1 MTGGAIS
8 PAPEGAAQ
16 TAVRTGATIL
26 GVEGL
31 HLGADEAAFLRA
43 ANPWGLILF
52 ARNVESPEQLRRLT
66 GDLRAC
72 LGRAAP
78 IFTDQEGGRVQRLR
92 APHWREWLAPL
103 DEAEATG
110 LRGLW
115 LRARLQAAELA
126 AVGIDGNCAPSADIA
141 FANTHPFLRNRCF
154 GTEAAT
160 VAARARATA
169 EGLLAGGVLP
179 VLKHMPGHGRAEADS
194 HKGLPLV
201 TASAEEL
208 EATDFAAFRA
218 LADLPLGMTAHIRFT
233 AYDEAPA
240 TQSAVMIGVIREQI
254 GFGGLLMSDDIGM
267 QALAGDSAARASA
280 SIAAGC
286 DVVLHCNGTRAE
298 LEQSVAAAGRLGP
311 AAAARA
317 EAALGW
323 RRAAAEGDAEGDLAA
338 LAAEYDRLAGGR
350 AHV

>member
-1 MTGGAIS
+1 MTGG
-8 PAPEGAAQ
+8 EMRGANQ
-16 TAVRTGATIL
+16 PGATIL

-31 HLGADEAAFLRA
+31 RLGADEAAFLRA
-43 ANPWGLILF
+43 ADPWGLILF

-72 LGRAAP
+72 LGRDAP

-92 APHWREWLAPL
+92 APHWREWAPPL

-115 LRARLQAAELA
+115 LRARLQAAELR
-126 AVGIDGNCAPSADIA
+126 AVGIDGNCAPTADIA
-141 FANTHPFLRNRCF
+141 YANTHPFLRNRCL
-154 GTEAAT
+154 GSDAAT
-160 VAARARATA
+160 VAARARASA

-194 HKGLPLV
+194 HKGLPVV
-201 TASAEEL
+201 TAPAAAL
-208 EATDFAAFRA
+208 ETSDFAAFRA
-218 LADLPLGMTAHIRFT
+218 LADLPLGMTAHICFS
-233 AYDEAPA
+233 AYDTAPA
-240 TQSAVMIGVIREQI
+240 TQSATMIGVIRARI
-254 GFGGLLMSDDIGM
+254 GFGGLLMTDDIGM
-267 QALAGDSAARASA
+267 EALSADAGARARA
-280 SIAAGC
+280 AIAAGC

-311 AAAARA
+311 AAAERA
-317 EAALGW
+317 QAALGW
-323 RRAAAEGDAEGDLAA
+323 RRAPADDDLAA
-338 LAAEYDRLAGGR
+338 LAGEYDRLAGGG